1 MIIYQSLRGDYMGK
15 NFRETLNEQLQ
26 TDQEFRKEYENLN
39 PQYNVIK
46 ALIYAR
52 KSKNLTQKGLSELT
66 GINQADI
73 SKIERGNVS
82 PNLRTLQR
90 IATAMNMDLRIEF
103 VQK

>member
-1 MIIYQSLRGDYMGK
+1 MSK

-26 TDQEFRKEYENLN
+26 ADQEFRKEYENLN

-52 KSKNLTQKGLSELT
+52 KSKNLTQKGLSKLT

>member
-1 MIIYQSLRGDYMGK
+1 MGK
-15 NFRETLNEQLQ
+15 NFRETLNEQLAF
-26 TDQEFRKEYENLN
+26 DDDFKKEYDSLN
-39 PQYNVIK
+39 AQYNVIK
-46 ALIYAR
+46 SLIYAR

-66 GINQADI
+66 GINQSDI

-90 IATAMNMDLRIEF
+90 IATAMNMDLKIDF